1 MFASGGAEGSIFFW
15 LADGDKEVG
24 ALEQAHDGIVWS
36 LDWHPLGH
44 ILCSTSSDFTTR
56 FWTRN
61 RPGDAVH
68 DKFVLGQQVAQQM
81 GIHTAGI
88 TIGLDEDDEAL
99 PGLGGEPPA
108 LKRPPPRPAPM
119 RPPPPPP
126 MPAMAGMAPP
136 PFPPLPPGFPL
147 PPGMPPLPPGMRPP
161 ASHQNVQH
169 PPPLPP
175 PTNRNDPRMRRR

>member
-1 MFASGGAEGSIFFW
+1 MHETLFASGGAEGSIFFW
-15 LADGDKEVG
+15 LTDGDKEVG
-24 ALEQAHDGIVWS
+24 SLEQAHDGIVWS

-44 ILCSTSSDFTTR
+44 VLCSTSSDFTTR

-61 RPGDAVH
+61 RPGDAVN

-81 GIHTAGI
+81 GIQTANI

-108 LKRPPPRPAPM
+108 QRRQAPRPAPGRTPTM
-119 RPPPPPP
+119 S
-126 MPAMAGMAPP
+126 PAM
-136 PFPPLPPGFPL
+136 PFPPLPPGFPA

-161 ASHQNVQH
+161 AYPHTLPQNSH
-169 PPPLPP
+169 PPQPP
-175 PTNRNDPRMRRR
+175 AQNRNDPRMRRR